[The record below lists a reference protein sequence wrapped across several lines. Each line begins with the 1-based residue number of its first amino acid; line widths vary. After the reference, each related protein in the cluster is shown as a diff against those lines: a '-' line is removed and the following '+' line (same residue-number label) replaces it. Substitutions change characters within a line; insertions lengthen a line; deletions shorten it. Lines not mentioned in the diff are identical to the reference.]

1 MPDFKFSFL
10 SEKELPALHATFLKA
25 FADYLVPIQLDWEQ
39 FKAKVK
45 REGIAPDFCVAA
57 YAGEEMAGFILTGLG
72 EWLGKPTAYNAGTGV
87 LPQLRGYNL
96 TRQLYAYMLPKL
108 RQSGIEQ
115 CLLEVIQ
122 ENAAALRSYKA
133 VGLKVTRSLDC
144 FRTRKEELLLE
155 VEEPEGITI
164 APADKPD
171 WSTYRT
177 FWDATPTWQNTAEA
191 IRRSPDEKVI
201 LEARHQQQD
210 LVGYIAF
217 FTANGSI
224 AQLAV
229 EPDFRGKGI
238 GTALLREAAKL
249 TRAPALMLINIDTAA
264 ASYISYLKRRH
275 FSRILGQYEMLMPI
289 VASER

>member
-1 MPDFKFSFL
+1 MPDFRFSFL
-10 SEKELPALHATFLKA
+10 SEKDLPALHATFLKA

-45 REGIAPDFCVAA
+45 REGIEPTFCVAA

-72 EWLGKPTAYNAGTGV
+72 EWLGRPTAYNAGTGV
-87 LPQLRGYNL
+87 LPQFRGYNL

-108 RQSGIEQ
+108 LQSGVEQ

-144 FRTRKEELLLE
+144 FRSRKEELLLE

-164 APADKPD
+164 APADILD
-171 WSTYRT
+171 WNTYRS
-177 FWDATPTWQNTAEA
+177 FWDAAPTWQNTAEA
-191 IRRSPDEKVI
+191 IKRSTDDKVI
-201 LEARHQQQD
+201 LEARNQQQD
-210 LVGYIAF
+210 LAGYIAF
-217 FTANGSI
+217 FIANGSI

-229 EPDFRGKGI
+229 DPSWRGTGVA
-238 GTALLREAAKL
+238 TALLREAAKL
-249 TRAPALMLINIDTAA
+249 TLAPALMLINVDTAA
-264 ASYISYLKRRH
+264 AGSIFYLERRH
-275 FSRILGQYEMLMPI
+275 FRKILGQYEMLMPI
-289 VASER
+289 VASGR